1 MGGPPLGTPPTAFS
15 LFISLFLTT
24 LFSLVSRQLAAPG
37 STGPVPTTTSVPIDG
52 GASLLLAG
60 GVAYGLRQR
69 CAR

>member
-24 LFSLVSRQLAAPG
+24 LFSLVSRQLAASG
-37 STGPVPTTTSVPIDG
+37 STGPVPTTSVPIDG

-60 GVAYGLRQR
+60 GVAYGLRWR